1 LFNFNPGQA
10 MKMDARQAETIIKET
25 QQYAKTILNSL
36 SAHVAIIDEN
46 GMILETNRA
55 WERFAQSN
63 QISIRPDTLNVNY
76 LDVCDSAQGESAE
89 KSKEVADGIRK
100 VIKGEVEE
108 FVLDYPCH
116 SPEEKRWF
124 YMRAAR
130 AVGSDSLR
138 VVVSHENITALK
150 EAESRLRQR
159 EEELKQKTLHL
170 EEANAA
176 LRAVLRQRDEDIQE
190 MEQTI
195 LQNLKDSV
203 LPNVQR
209 LQEILVRPEARQLVQ
224 LISSG
229 LNEIASPFLRRLSN
243 LEAVLTPRE
252 MEIASLVKAGKS
264 TKEIAGLLYLSITT
278 VNFHRRNLRDKL
290 GLTNSSTNL
299 RSHLLS
305 LEK

>member
-1 LFNFNPGQA
+1 
-10 MKMDARQAETIIKET
+10 MKMDAKQAETIIKET

-36 SAHVAIIDEN
+36 SAHVAIIDEK

-76 LDVCDSAQGESAE
+76 LEVCDAAQGESAE
-89 KSKEVADGIRK
+89 KSKEVAAGIRK

-116 SPEEKRWF
+116 SPNEKRWF

-130 AVGSDSLR
+130 AVGSDTLR

-159 EEELKQKTLHL
+159 EEELRQKTLHL

-203 LPNVQR
+203 LPNVER
-209 LQEILVRPEARQLVQ
+209 LQDIVVRPEANQIVQ

-252 MEIASLVKAGKS
+252 IEIASLVKAGKS
-264 TKEIAGLLYLSITT
+264 TKEIADLLYLSITT
-278 VNFHRRNLRDKL
+278 VSFHRRNLRDKL

>member
-1 LFNFNPGQA
+1 
-10 MKMDARQAETIIKET
+10 MDAKQAETIIKET

-76 LDVCDSAQGESAE
+76 LEVCDAAQGESAE
-89 KSKEVADGIRK
+89 KSKEVAAGIRK

-116 SPEEKRWF
+116 SPNEKRWF

-130 AVGSDSLR
+130 AVGSDTLR

-159 EEELKQKTLHL
+159 EDELKQKTLHL

-203 LPNVQR
+203 LPNVER
-209 LQEILVRPEARQLVQ
+209 LQDIVVRPEANQIVQ

-252 MEIASLVKAGKS
+252 IEIASLVKAGKS
-264 TKEIAGLLYLSITT
+264 TKEIASLFNLSIAT

>member
-1 LFNFNPGQA
+1 

>member
-1 LFNFNPGQA
+1 

-203 LPNVQR
+203 LPNVER

-229 LNEIASPFLRRLSN
+229 LNDIASPFLRRLSN

-252 MEIASLVKAGKS
+252 MEIASLVKAGRS

>member
-1 LFNFNPGQA
+1 
-10 MKMDARQAETIIKET
+10 MDARQAETIIKET

-203 LPNVQR
+203 LPNVER

-229 LNEIASPFLRRLSN
+229 LNDIASPFLRRLSN

-252 MEIASLVKAGKS
+252 MEIASLVKAGRS

>member
-1 LFNFNPGQA
+1 MFNFNPGQA
-10 MKMDARQAETIIKET
+10 MKMDAKQAETIIKET

-36 SAHVAIIDEN
+36 SAHVAIIDEK

-76 LDVCDSAQGESAE
+76 LEVCDAAQGESAE
-89 KSKEVADGIRK
+89 KSKEVAAGIRK

-116 SPEEKRWF
+116 SPNEKRWF

-130 AVGSDSLR
+130 AVGSDTLR

-159 EEELKQKTLHL
+159 EEELRQKTLHL

-203 LPNVQR
+203 LPNVER
-209 LQEILVRPEARQLVQ
+209 LQDIVVRPEANQIVQ

-252 MEIASLVKAGKS
+252 IEIASLVKAGKS
-264 TKEIAGLLYLSITT
+264 TKEIADLLYLSITT
-278 VNFHRRNLRDKL
+278 VSFHRRNLRDKL

>member
-1 LFNFNPGQA
+1 MFNFNPGQA
-10 MKMDARQAETIIKET
+10 MKMDAKQAETIIKET

-76 LDVCDSAQGESAE
+76 LEVCDAAQGESAE
-89 KSKEVADGIRK
+89 KSKEVAAGIRK

-116 SPEEKRWF
+116 SPNEKRWF

-130 AVGSDSLR
+130 AVGSDTLR

-159 EEELKQKTLHL
+159 EDELKQKTLHL

-203 LPNVQR
+203 LPNVER
-209 LQEILVRPEARQLVQ
+209 LQDIVVRPEANQIVQ

-252 MEIASLVKAGKS
+252 IEIASLVKAGKS
-264 TKEIAGLLYLSITT
+264 TKEIASLFNLSIAT

>member
-1 LFNFNPGQA
+1 
-10 MKMDARQAETIIKET
+10 MKMDAKQAETIIKET

-76 LDVCDSAQGESAE
+76 LEVCDAAQGESAE
-89 KSKEVADGIRK
+89 KSKEVAAGIRK

-116 SPEEKRWF
+116 SPNEKRWF

-130 AVGSDSLR
+130 AVGSDTLR

-159 EEELKQKTLHL
+159 EDELKQKTLHL

-203 LPNVQR
+203 LPNVER
-209 LQEILVRPEARQLVQ
+209 LQDIVVRPEANQIVQ

-252 MEIASLVKAGKS
+252 IEIASLVKAGKS
-264 TKEIAGLLYLSITT
+264 TKEIASLFNLSIAT

>member
-1 LFNFNPGQA
+1 
-10 MKMDARQAETIIKET
+10 MDARQAETIIKET